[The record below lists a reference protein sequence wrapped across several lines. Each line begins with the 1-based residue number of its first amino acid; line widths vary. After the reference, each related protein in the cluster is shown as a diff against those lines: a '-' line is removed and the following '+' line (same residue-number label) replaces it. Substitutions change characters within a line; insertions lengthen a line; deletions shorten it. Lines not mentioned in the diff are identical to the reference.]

1 MDPFILLA
9 LYASLGY
16 LGGVALAAQTG
27 VHYLHSGRPRQAAA
41 CFRLGA
47 SFYPG
52 RRNRVLM
59 RSNLLAALSILGDH
73 EAANREWIRLRPCLR
88 DAGPYAPLAAACYV
102 ASLYYQGRYR
112 EGLEVSGHPDAC
124 LAPAD
129 RASFMAQ
136 DGEALRLLN
145 RSSCELALGHV
156 EEAARSIAQAET
168 LALQH
173 QVMIQHLQMARARVA
188 WRRGE
193 AELAGRLVQGVETS
207 GIPDVYKEELLLLQA
222 LLLALTGKPD
232 EAERILDF
240 HVQVS
245 SPRGF
250 LYRPMAEGAV
260 AEARGD
266 VEAALG
272 HFRRALKSGQPAGEP
287 ALRGGRLAQALGDLS
302 QARFFFQEADRT
314 DPESCWA
321 TMARRALEGMKTPS
335 PEPR

>member
-16 LGGVALAAQTG
+16 LGGMALAAQTG
-27 VHYLHSGRPRQAAA
+27 VRYLHSGRPRQAAA

-73 EAANREWIRLRPCLR
+73 EAANREWRRLEPHLR
-88 DAGPYAPLAAACYV
+88 EAGPYAPLAAACYV

-112 EGLEVSGHPDAC
+112 EGMQVSNHPDAR
-124 LAPAD
+124 LDEAD
-129 RASFMAQ
+129 RTSFMAQ

-145 RSSCELALGHV
+145 RSSCELALGLV
-156 EEAARSIAQAET
+156 DEAAQTLAQAGT

-193 AELAGRLVQGVETS
+193 PEQTLRIVRGIDPG
-207 GIPDVYKEELLLLQA
+207 GIPEVYKEELLLLKA
-222 LLLALTGKPD
+222 LLLALTGHPD
-232 EAERILDF
+232 EAERVLDF
-240 HVQVS
+240 HVRVS

-260 AEARGD
+260 AEMRGD
-266 VEAALG
+266 SEAALT
-272 HFRRALKSGQPAGEP
+272 HYRRALKSGQPGGEP
-287 ALRGGRLAQALGDLS
+287 ALRGGRLAQSLGDPNL
-302 QARFFFQEADRT
+302 ARFFFEEAERT

-321 TMARRALEGMKTPS
+321 AMARRAMQGPLPS
-335 PEPR
+335 AHERN

>member
-16 LGGVALAAQTG
+16 LGGMALVAQTG
-27 VHYLHSGRPRQAAA
+27 VHYLHSGRTRQAAA

-73 EAANREWIRLRPCLR
+73 EAANREWVRLRFRLC
-88 DAGPYAPLAAACYV
+88 DAGPYAPLAAACYI

-112 EGLEVSGHPDAC
+112 EGLQVSDDPEAC
-124 LAPAD
+124 LSPTAC
-129 RASFMAQ
+129 ASSMAQ

-145 RSSCELALGHV
+145 RSSCELALGQV
-156 EEAARSIAQAET
+156 EEAARSIARVEAMT
-168 LALQH
+168 LNH
-173 QVMIQHLQMARARVA
+173 QVMVQHLMMARARVL
-188 WRRGE
+188 WRRGDL
-193 AELAGRLVQGVETS
+193 ELAGRLVQGIDTS
-207 GIPDVYKEELLLLQA
+207 GIPDVYKEDLLLLQA

-232 EAERILDF
+232 EAERVLDF
-240 HVQVS
+240 HVRVS

-266 VEAALG
+266 FEAALA
-272 HFRRALKSGQPAGEP
+272 HFKRALKSGQPAGEP
-287 ALRGGRLAQALGDLS
+287 ALRGGRLAQARGDLNL
-302 QARFFFQEADRT
+302 ARFFFQEADRT

-321 TMARRALEGMKTPS
+321 AMARRALERLETP
-335 PEPR
+335 